1 MRYRVGDE
9 IIKNLSTTEIRRD
22 GAEDHVIVDGEISQP
37 QMLSEGNTLNVTV
50 MRHKRMTTRFHIGYI
65 DVEAGYVEIKSDVIR
80 TADLPD

>member
-9 IIKNLSTTEIRRD
+9 IIKDLSIAEIRRD

-37 QMLSEGNTLNVTV
+37 LMLIEGNTLNVTFV
-50 MRHKRMTTRFHIGYI
+50 RHERMTTRFHIGHV
-65 DVEAGYVEIKSDVIR
+65 DVEAGYVEIKADVIR